1 MKFIA
6 SLLFVSLTLTTFSQD
21 TIRQIDSTEK
31 IIFVNPLPIS
41 IYNELKVNGSGL
53 EVTMYN
59 TAKTF
64 TLPGLD
70 GTNYFLSFIEG
81 KSTVKYNKKNTAY
94 AMILLKDDFYMD
106 AEISISNEISYV
118 IFKKDGVKYYN
129 ILNQKGID
137 FFRKFMLPQEV
148 ETKKEIE
155 PAIKAKIK

>member
-1 MKFIA
+1 
-6 SLLFVSLTLTTFSQD
+6 
-21 TIRQIDSTEK
+21 
-31 IIFVNPLPIS
+31 
-41 IYNELKVNGSGL
+41 
-53 EVTMYN
+53 
-59 TAKTF
+59 
-64 TLPGLD
+64 
-70 GTNYFLSFIEG
+70 
-81 KSTVKYNKKNTAY
+81 
-94 AMILLKDDFYMD
+94 MILLKDDFYMD